1 MFIYTYTCI
10 SMYMY
15 LPNVRVYVYCMY
27 IYIYIC
33 MYSYVNIY
41 NLIILTTMITHF
53 LYNEVTTERYRTLNF
68 PTVCWTKFVLP
79 SSIVK
84 WWIACQWTLHFLPS
98 FYFPLRVLLKIN
110 DPFHSYFIVKLY
122 TLFVVSVEG
131 VGLVITPSDK
141 SV

>member
-1 MFIYTYTCI
+1 
-10 SMYMY
+10 MYMY

-68 PTVCWTKFVLP
+68 PTVC
-79 SSIVK
+79 
-84 WWIACQWTLHFLPS
+84 
-98 FYFPLRVLLKIN
+98 
-110 DPFHSYFIVKLY
+110 
-122 TLFVVSVEG
+122 
-131 VGLVITPSDK
+131 
-141 SV
+141 